1 MPTDARAAL
10 LATAVDEL
18 AETGVGDR
26 SLRALATDLGT
37 SHRMLI
43 YHFGSKE
50 GLLAEVAR
58 EVERRMRETLRALE
72 LDSDLPADRIALRFW
87 HALTD
92 PALRASERLFFEL
105 YGQALQGRAGTTGL
119 LDGII
124 DDWLGPV
131 SELLRRL
138 GVEEHALRA
147 HARLGLATARGLLL
161 DLVTT
166 GDTEGVREAMEVFVA
181 GYPRPRS
188 QRTHSLRQADCQ
200 GAGAD

>member
-1 MPTDARAAL
+1 MPADARATL
-10 LATAVDEL
+10 LATAVDKL

-26 SLRALATDLGT
+26 SLRALAADLGT

-50 GLLAEVAR
+50 GLLVEVSR
-58 EVERRMRETLRALE
+58 EVERRMRDTLLALE
-72 LDSDLPADRIALRFW
+72 LDEGLPPAEIALRFW

-92 PALRASERLFFEL
+92 PSLRACERLFFEL

-124 DDWLGPV
+124 GDWLEPV
-131 SELLRRL
+131 SDLLRRL

-166 GDTEGVREAMEVFVA
+166 GDTEGAREAMEVFVA
-181 GYPRPRS
+181 QYARPRS

-200 GAGAD
+200 GAGAN